1 MYYFFGC
8 SPAGSSMSAD
18 EVSGRSSVNQPLT
31 RNEIYEILSN
41 ARRRYALHAIKNEDG
56 ITELSDVAEQ
66 VAAWENDKPV
76 SEITSSERHL
86 AYSSIQQNHIP
97 KLEGTGVIT
106 HDSGAIELTEEAQD
120 LDVYVDVVPGDSIPW
135 AEYYL
140 GLGAVSLGLV
150 AAVWDC
156 VFPESVPGLAWAA
169 VIAVLFTASAAFHVY
184 QNREMNLGSDG
195 KPPELRDGR

>member
-1 MYYFFGC
+1 MSTDEF
-8 SPAGSSMSAD
+8 SASSA
-18 EVSGRSSVNQPLT
+18 VSESLS

-41 ARRRYALHAIKNEDG
+41 PRRRYALHAVKNKDG
-56 ITELSDVAEQ
+56 TAELSDLAEQ

-76 SEITSSERHL
+76 SEVTSSERHL

-97 KLEGTGVIT
+97 KLERAGIIT
-106 HDSGAIELTEEAQD
+106 HDTGTIELTEEAHD

-150 AAVWDC
+150 AAVWVG
-156 VFPESVPGLAWAA
+156 VFPESVPSLAWAA
-169 VIAVLFTASAAFHVY
+169 VIAVLFTASAAFHVF

>member
-1 MYYFFGC
+1 MNTRQASSEAPTG
-8 SPAGSSMSAD
+8 GSLP
-18 EVSGRSSVNQPLT
+18 RS
-31 RNEIYEILSN
+31 EIYEILSN
-41 ARRRYALHAIKNEDG
+41 PRRRYALHAIKNEDG
-56 ITELSDVAEQ
+56 TTELSDVAEQ

-97 KLEGTGVIT
+97 KLERAGIIT
-106 HDSGAIELTEEAQD
+106 HDSGTIKLTEEARD
-120 LDVYVDVVPGDSIPW
+120 PDVYVDVVPGDSIPW

-150 AAVWDC
+150 AAVWVG
-156 VFPESVPGLAWAA
+156 VFPESVPSLAWAA

-184 QNREMNLGSDG
+184 QNREMNIGSDG

>member
-1 MYYFFGC
+1 M
-8 SPAGSSMSAD
+8 MSLDQATVD
-18 EVSGRSSVNQPLT
+18 QQSAPSLS
-31 RNEIYEILSN
+31 RNEVYEILSN
-41 ARRRYALHAIKNEDG
+41 PRRRYSLHAIKNEDG
-56 ITELSDVAEQ
+56 TTELSDVAEQ
-66 VAAWENDKPV
+66 VAAWENDKSV

-97 KLEGTGVIT
+97 KLERAGIIT
-106 HDSGAIELTEEAQD
+106 HDSGTIELTEEARD

-150 AAVWDC
+150 AAVWVG
-156 VFPESVPGLAWAA
+156 VFPESVPSLAWAA
-169 VIAVLFTASAAFHVY
+169 VIAVLFTASAAFHVF

>member
-1 MYYFFGC
+1 
-8 SPAGSSMSAD
+8 MSLDQATVD
-18 EVSGRSSVNQPLT
+18 QQSAPSLS

-41 ARRRYALHAIKNEDG
+41 PRRRYSLHAIKNEDG
-56 ITELSDVAEQ
+56 TTELSDVAEQ

-97 KLEGTGVIT
+97 KLERAGIIT
-106 HDSGAIELTEEAQD
+106 HDSGTIELTAEARD

-150 AAVWDC
+150 AAVWVG
-156 VFPESVPGLAWAA
+156 VFPESVPSLAWAA
-169 VIAVLFTASAAFHVY
+169 VIAVLFTASAAFHVF

>member
-1 MYYFFGC
+1 MSTDQVG
-8 SPAGSSMSAD
+8 AGEQHPSSLS
-18 EVSGRSSVNQPLT
+18 

-41 ARRRYALHAIKNEDG
+41 PRRRYSLHAIKNEDG
-56 ITELSDVAEQ
+56 TTELSDVAEQ
-66 VAAWENDKPV
+66 VAAWENGKSV
-76 SEITSSERHL
+76 SEITSGERHL

-97 KLEGTGVIT
+97 KLERAGIIT
-106 HDSGAIELTEEAQD
+106 HDSGTIELTEEARD

-140 GLGAVSLGLV
+140 GLGAVSLSLV
-150 AAVWDC
+150 AAVWVG
-156 VFPESVPGLAWAA
+156 VFPESIPSLAWAGI
-169 VIAVLFTASAAFHVY
+169 IAALFTASAAFHAY

>member
-1 MYYFFGC
+1 M
-8 SPAGSSMSAD
+8 SLDRPSSGDGPVPSL
-18 EVSGRSSVNQPLT
+18 S

-41 ARRRYALHAIKNEDG
+41 PRRRYALHAIKNEDG
-56 ITELSDVAEQ
+56 TAELSDLAEQ

-76 SEITSSERHL
+76 AEVTSGERHL

-97 KLEGTGVIT
+97 KLERAGIIT
-106 HDSGAIELTEEAQD
+106 HDTGTIELTEEARD

-150 AAVWDC
+150 AAVRVG
-156 VFPESVPGLAWAA
+156 VFPESVPSLVWAA
-169 VIAVLFTASAAFHVY
+169 IIAVLFTASAAYHVY

>member
-1 MYYFFGC
+1 
-8 SPAGSSMSAD
+8 MSTD
-18 EVSGRSSVNQPLT
+18 HVSAEEHQQPSLS

-41 ARRRYALHAIKNEDG
+41 PRRRYSLHAIKNEDG
-56 ITELSDVAEQ
+56 TAELSTLAEQ
-66 VAAWENDKPV
+66 VAAWENNKPV
-76 SEITSSERHL
+76 SEVTSGERHL

-97 KLEGTGVIT
+97 KLERAGIIT
-106 HDSGAIELTEEAQD
+106 HDTGTIELTEEARD

-150 AAVWDC
+150 AAVWAG
-156 VFPESVPGLAWAA
+156 VFPESIPGLAWAA
-169 VIAVLFTASAAFHVY
+169 IIAVLFTASAAYHAY